1 MQLAQPLGCL
11 LLHGLGGGPYELGR
25 LPEALREAGLLV
37 NAPTLPGHEGPGPR
51 MPDSRWEDWLETVH
65 RAYEELVTSVG
76 RPAVVLGFSTGGT
89 LGLRLALEA
98 RLAGLVLLA
107 PFMAI
112 RYSGL
117 VPLRPVSYVRRLA
130 RLVSGLERVLF
141 ALALRRAVD
150 RDRRLVPQGADG
162 GPARAH
168 AARGVLFDGRRNLQ
182 NRGRAL
188 LPIRRVGLSRR
199 GRDHRPD
206 PGRDDLAGVAGI
218 GTMGDRIVSGNQP
231 RIPRRQLDRS
241 RASAAYAT
249 QAGDGMTSATRH
261 DHETLEEA
269 VNTNRV
275 SWRGSMNWSDSA
287 LKRSKC
293 FRHCSR

>member
-1 MQLAQPLGCL
+1 MGTRPTGDAEGAGPPDMQRAQPLGCL

-25 LPEALREAGLLV
+25 LPEALREAGFLV

-51 MPDSRWEDWLETVH
+51 MPDSRWEDWLETAH

-130 RLVSGLERVLF
+130 RLVPQLPRRPPAVRDAKMRLWAARQDRFKTFSLGATVSALELIESVTPRVKEIAVPCLIQQGKLDTVVEP
-141 ALALRRAVD
+141 ANAAWLLKHLGSERKRLAWYARSDHLLALD
-150 RDRRLVPQGADG
+150 RQRSVVESDVLEFLSTL
-162 GPARAH
+162 AH
-168 AARGVLFDGRRNLQ
+168 
-182 NRGRAL
+182 
-188 LPIRRVGLSRR
+188 P
-199 GRDHRPD
+199 
-206 PGRDDLAGVAGI
+206 
-218 GTMGDRIVSGNQP
+218 SG
-231 RIPRRQLDRS
+231 
-241 RASAAYAT
+241 
-249 QAGDGMTSATRH
+249 
-261 DHETLEEA
+261 
-269 VNTNRV
+269 
-275 SWRGSMNWSDSA
+275 
-287 LKRSKC
+287 
-293 FRHCSR
+293 